1 MLVASTRRSLG
12 VRFRVA
18 HFSYTPHVR
27 LSELIR
33 ATRRLWK
40 RLLSYRKSAGTW
52 TINDYPLIYRYH
64 ASTELPPE
72 FRLIPKPPHRC
83 LIDGWPVM
91 DGSGTS
97 PAAALEA
104 LRIRLEQWRDDGKP
118 VYRPGTQ
125 VPIKYAPDVRI
136 VSHGALAN
144 DFIHRVLDVEW
155 AFLSDDSSLYV
166 SDVPKLNIADILNR
180 IASTDQTR

>member
-1 MLVASTRRSLG
+1 M
-12 VRFRVA
+12 
-18 HFSYTPHVR
+18 R
-27 LSELIR
+27 LSELIC
-33 ATRRLWK
+33 APRRLWK

-144 DFIHRVLDVEW
+144 DFIHRVLDVER
-155 AFLSDDSSLYV
+155 AFLSDGSSLYDFSFMENEELALIERIRSIYGINV